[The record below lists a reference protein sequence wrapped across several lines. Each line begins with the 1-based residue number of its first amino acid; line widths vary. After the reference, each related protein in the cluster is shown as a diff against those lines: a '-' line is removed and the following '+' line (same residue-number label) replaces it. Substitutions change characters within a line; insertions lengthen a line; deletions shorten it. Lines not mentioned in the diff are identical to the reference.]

1 MDFSV
6 VDPVTGEIG
15 GVAIFQHPSC
25 FRYPAYWHNAVNETF
40 PLGYFSPAPL
50 WAEPYTLAAGK
61 SLRLRYRILIH
72 HGRGDKDQLETAWRA
87 FSTQTTPSPESRMTE
102 NHLAF

>member
-6 VDPVTGEIG
+6 ADPATGEIG
-15 GVAIFQHPSC
+15 GIAILQHPSC
-25 FRYPAYWHNAVNETF
+25 FRYPSYWHNNINETF

-61 SLRLRYRILIH
+61 RLNLKYRILIH
-72 HGRGDKDQLETAWRA
+72 PGRGVKDQLEAAWTS
-87 FSTQTTPSPESRMTE
+87 FSNSVD
-102 NHLAF
+102 